1 MNTSMAR
8 SHRRK
13 LPLAVIATR
22 TAAAMGT
29 AMYLLT
35 PK

>member
-1 MNTSMAR
+1 MNRKMAR

-13 LPLAVIATR
+13 LPLAVTPTSS
-22 TAAAMGT
+22 TAVSGT
-29 AMYLLT
+29 ETYGVT